1 MAQLRSVRPEEPRE
15 IADTDAR
22 LLSQILIGTMGVFS
36 VMAFVAYFT
45 H

>member
-1 MAQLRSVRPEEPRE
+1 MAQLRSVRPEESRE

-22 LLSQILIGTMGVFS
+22 LLSQILIGTMAFFS
-36 VMAFVAYFT
+36 VIGFLAYFT